1 MQTYTLGEGPPE
13 VAVVGGIHGDE
24 PCGEAAISRLVAADP
39 SVERGVKLI
48 IANEMARDRGVRYV
62 DADLNRTFDGG
73 EGDGHEHGLARTL
86 AAEVRGLTTLSI
98 HSTRSYAH
106 PFAIVNGVEGA
117 AGEVVTRLPVDA
129 VVDVANDL
137 GGRLFELEATPLV
150 EVECGLQ
157 GSEAAVDSAERVTR
171 AFLAAT
177 GALVPAPEAHTV
189 PIYQMG
195 PPVSKPPAESYRV
208 PVENFRRVERGETFA
223 HADDRRFVADDPFYP
238 VLFSADGYADIF
250 GYVGERAGSLRPGED
265 GAVVAD

>member
-1 MQTYTLGEGPPE
+1 MRTYTLGDGPPE

-39 SVERGVKLI
+39 PVERPVKLI
-48 IANEMARDRGVRYV
+48 VANEAARDRGVRYV
-62 DADLNRTFDGG
+62 DTDLNRTFDGQA
-73 EGDGHEHGLARTL
+73 GDDHEHGLARRL
-86 AAEVRGLTTLSI
+86 AAEVRGLTTLSL
-98 HSTRSYAH
+98 HSTRSYAN

-157 GSEAAVDSAERVTR
+157 GSDTAADNAERVTR

-177 GALVPAPEAHTV
+177 GALPPGPEARAV
-189 PIYQMG
+189 PVYRMG
-195 PPVSKPPAESYRV
+195 APVSKPPAESYGV

-223 HADDRRFVADDPFYP
+223 RADDRRFVADDPFYP
-238 VLFSADGYADIF
+238 VLFSADGYDDIF
-250 GYVGERAGSLRPGED
+250 GYVGERAGELRPGED
-265 GAVVAD
+265 GSVVAD